1 MLIEKK
7 QSMYAKENR
16 MTQMREVEDR
26 NYKESTTEYLSSD
39 EEDDEENFSWFQDTD
54 QDNYFCL
61 CTRNKNLISQDQQIY
76 VCYGR
81 RSNRYLLSAYGF
93 LLEKN
98 KYNSLA
104 FRVWLDFRPKDLGAV
119 KD

>member
-1 MLIEKK
+1 
-7 QSMYAKENR
+7 
-16 MTQMREVEDR
+16 MREVEDR

-39 EEDDEENFSWFQDTD
+39 EEDDEENFSWFKDTD
-54 QDNYFCL
+54 PDNYFCL
-61 CTRNKNLISQDQQIY
+61 CTRNKNLITQNQQIY

-119 KD
+119 